1 MNEFEQRFQGL
12 QPRWV
17 GRGLLHPVGQHGHAF
32 EEDKVLFENEAQAHD
47 FARQFVRGVVTWEVT
62 LHGMRAGSG
71 SARSKPCGNGR
82 SIRPACRAWPWTFDG
97 GAASERITKESAQ
110 KTPPNATNLSANL
123 KLLSKPTVKHD
134 GAAPMHRYA
143 NQSKTAGEKRT

>member
-62 LHGMRAGSG
+62 LHGMCAGSG
-71 SARSKPCGNGR
+71 SGRPKGNEGERALNRGDGPASYRILLRNDRTARPR
-82 SIRPACRAWPWTFDG
+82 S
-97 GAASERITKESAQ
+97 Q
-110 KTPPNATNLSANL
+110 
-123 KLLSKPTVKHD
+123 
-134 GAAPMHRYA
+134 
-143 NQSKTAGEKRT
+143 